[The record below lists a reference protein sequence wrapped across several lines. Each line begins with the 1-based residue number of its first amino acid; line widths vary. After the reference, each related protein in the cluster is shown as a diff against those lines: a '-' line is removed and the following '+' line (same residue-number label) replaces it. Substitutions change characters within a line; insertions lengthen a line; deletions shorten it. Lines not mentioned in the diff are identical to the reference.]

1 MIKPVLI
8 FRKLATSLLVV
19 ALFFMGAC
27 KKDKAQEHVAS
38 KNTSLFGQWYIPIK
52 EGEQSRYL
60 IFASDSSFLLV
71 DVTYKNGSSTTV
83 QYTGKFHTK
92 GDGLNIVIAKKTVSE
107 GGNIISTEPSAAQ
120 FYVNSAFVVDDR
132 KLTLNYADTNGAALK
147 SIFAMV
153 LQDKVI

>member
-8 FRKLATSLLVV
+8 FKNLTVCLLLSVLFSL
-19 ALFFMGAC
+19 GAC
-27 KKDKAQEHVAS
+27 KKDKAQQPVQ

-52 EGEQSRYL
+52 EGEQGRYL
-60 IFASDSSFLLV
+60 IFASDSTFLLV
-71 DVTYKNGSSTTV
+71 DVSYKSGNSTMV

-107 GGNIISTEPSAAQ
+107 GGNVISTEPSNAQ
-120 FYVNSAFVVDDR
+120 FYTNSAFVVDDH
-132 KLTLNYADTNGAALK
+132 KLTLNYKDNSGAAIK

-153 LQDKVI
+153 LPDKVI